1 MTNNQKPLRG
11 FSNRGC
17 AVKRNKNKS
26 LETTIKHST
35 LAASLFAAGCGMN
48 AAWAQAQLP
57 TEQQRQQFEQQSR
70 ERVPAPLPRTPN
82 FDLRIQ
88 APEKSAL
95 PKSVEEIQFEVKGF
109 EFEGMS
115 YFSTEETM
123 ALFQALVDQKT
134 SLEAVRNAAD
144 QLEKKYRDLGFF
156 LTRVFIPPQQV
167 KDGVFKIRVIEGYI
181 GQVFVEGPSEGM
193 NNQITQLTAALINKK
208 PLDLATLER
217 VLLLINDIPG
227 ASGSGVLRQGAELGT
242 SDLVI
247 TAAPSPDSNVLTFS
261 NTGSNSTGPLSLN
274 YNGNFQ
280 QPFGQTGS
288 LNFGL
293 TGTGSRMEEVQ
304 SAVVRYSNAIGG
316 SGLQGSFGGLASRAL
331 PGGSAKPLDIR
342 SDSYSISPRLRY
354 PLQRS
359 RSSSVYVDLGLSVNR
374 SFTTLAGQ
382 PLSNSRSS
390 VAELTGSWA
399 LNGWLDGTQNFSV
412 SMFKGTGLFTP
423 SREDA
428 PLTDPGFTQRFTK
441 YVGNFTR
448 TQTLPNNFSLQMQVS
463 GQYLPSDQKL
473 AASESVAF
481 GGPFIGRG
489 FDAAHIAGDR
499 GVGGLLELRY
509 DSAVE
514 LAPTIGKI
522 QFYGSF
528 DHANAYILGKQRAD
542 GQALTEFQARQL
554 TSKAVGMRFPFL
566 KDNLVDLQVADA
578 HRKLTNEDARRN
590 PRFLINV
597 MMRF

>member
-1 MTNNQKPLRG
+1 VNRK
-11 FSNRGC
+11 SNP
-17 AVKRNKNKS
+17 S
-26 LETTIKHST
+26 LKTTIHHALMLCALTSVYGANSA
-35 LAASLFAAGCGMN
+35 LAQTPSL
-48 AAWAQAQLP
+48 
-57 TEQQRQQFEQQSR
+57 TDQQRQQFEQQSR

-115 YFSTEETM
+115 YFKTEEVM
-123 ALFQALVDQKT
+123 SLFSPLVDQKT
-134 SLEAVRNAAD
+134 SLESVRNAAD

-167 KDGVFKIRVIEGYI
+167 KDGVFKIRVVEGYI
-181 GQVFVEGPSEGM
+181 AQVFVEGPSEGM
-193 NNQITQLTAALINKK
+193 NNQIIALTASLTQRK

-217 VLLLINDIPG
+217 VLLLVNDIPG

-242 SDLVI
+242 SDLII
-247 TAAPSPDSNVLTFS
+247 TAAASPDSNVLTFS

-274 YNGNFQ
+274 YSGNFQ

-293 TGTGSRMEEVQ
+293 TGTGSRLEEVQ
-304 SAVVRYSNAIGG
+304 STIVRYSNLIGS
-316 SGLQGSFGGLASRAL
+316 SGLQGSLGGLASRAL
-331 PGGSAKPLDIR
+331 PGGSTKVLDIR

-354 PLQRS
+354 PVQRS

-374 SFTTLAGQ
+374 SYTTLAGQ

-399 LNGWLDGTQNFSV
+399 LNGWLNGIQNLSL
-412 SMFKGTGLFTP
+412 SMFKGTGLFSP

-441 YVGNFTR
+441 YVGNFSR
-448 TQTLPNNFSLQMQVS
+448 TQTLPNNFSLQFQMT
-463 GQYLPSDQKL
+463 GQYVPSDQKL
-473 AASESVAF
+473 AASESVVF

-499 GVGGLLELRY
+499 GLGGLVELRY
-509 DSAVE
+509 DSSVN
-514 LAPTIGKI
+514 LMPTIGKI

-528 DHANAYILGKQRAD
+528 DHAETFSLGSARAD
-542 GQALTEFQARQL
+542 IPFQDRQL
-554 TSKAVGMRFPFL
+554 TSKALGMRFPFL
-566 KDNLVDLQVADA
+566 KETLIDLQVADA
-578 HRKLTNEDARRN
+578 HRKLNNEDARRN
-590 PRFLINV
+590 PRFLINA